1 MSGALAKRRS
11 MFCAGLMLAAV
22 AMAAAFWLWPRQS
35 SSPAS
40 PDNGAPGER
49 WPLILVEASAPPR
62 QAAEGEHPVVRLAR
76 RSPQEAWRAAMA
88 LPESPERERLRRFV
102 AVRWVERA
110 PSQAL
115 AAFEAM
121 DETRMPTKWMFEMLA
136 RWMAVDEESALD
148 WAAATAAGRPR
159 VLMAGAIDW
168 LLDHAHAQEAAL
180 ASAARMLRGW
190 ARRDPAAAWDA
201 ASADRLVGH
210 TEVLLRGVAEV
221 WFAQDPHGALDA
233 AITDN
238 EWQIMRQ
245 QWIVDIVAGWAR
257 AVPREAADWVL
268 GLPES
273 SRDGRLLA
281 AIHAPLSVAAPD
293 EAFAFVGKLGD
304 GEVRAAY
311 GRGLYKQQLRRLLG
325 DDPYA
330 LAEWLGRQPDER
342 LRTYQAKWIAG
353 LLLEASPD
361 DALEWALGLPA
372 KESGQALE
380 AVIQAVAE
388 QDPARAEEIVL
399 SVSEADAQVG
409 AAASLLADWAWRRRQ
424 PAMAYQWAIDNLS
437 TTVRQGVNGNF
448 FWFWAITDPAD
459 ALSALRGL
467 ADADHSVAAHTLKGM
482 VFAIG
487 IDETPEQLRERMV
500 ALERLYQD
508 LMSVAPEPPSPNGDL
523 PTYRLYHYW
532 KDTDP
537 VRAAKYKE
545 RAERYDGPTL

>member
-1 MSGALAKRRS
+1 MGRVLAATRWTMCVAGLLVAVAITGAL
-11 MFCAGLMLAAV
+11 
-22 AMAAAFWLWPRQS
+22 WLWSRQS
-35 SSPAS
+35 TTPAT
-40 PDNGAPGER
+40 PNNGAPAER
-49 WPLILVEASAPPR
+49 PPSILVDAVAPPR
-62 QAAEGEHPVVRLAR
+62 QDAEGEHPVVRLAR
-76 RSPQEAWRAAMA
+76 RSPQEAWQAAMA

-115 AAFEAM
+115 TAFEAM

-168 LLDHAHAQEAAL
+168 LLDHARAPEAAL
-180 ASAARMLRGW
+180 ASAERMLRRW

-210 TEVLLRGVAEV
+210 TDVLLRGVAEV

-233 AITDN
+233 AIADN
-238 EWQIMRQ
+238 EWQIMRE
-245 QWIVDIVAGWAR
+245 QWIVDIAAGWAR
-257 AVPREAADWVL
+257 AAPREAADWVL
-268 GLPES
+268 GLPQS
-273 SRDGRLLA
+273 SRDDRLLA
-281 AIHAPLSVAAPD
+281 AIHAPLSIAAPD
-293 EAFAFVGKLGD
+293 EAFAFAGKLGD
-304 GEVRAAY
+304 GEAGAAY

-325 DDPYA
+325 DDPRA
-330 LAEWLGRQPDER
+330 LAEWLGRQPDEN
-342 LRTYQAKWIAG
+342 LRNYQAKWIAG

-372 KESGQALE
+372 RESGQALE
-380 AVIQAVAE
+380 AVIQAIAE
-388 QDPARAEEIVL
+388 QDPARAEDIVL
-399 SVSEADAQVG
+399 SVSEVDAQVG
-409 AAASLLADWAWRRRQ
+409 AAASLLGDWAGRRRQ
-424 PAMAYQWAIDNLS
+424 PAVAYQWAVDNLS

-448 FWFWAITDPAD
+448 FWFWAMTDPAD
-459 ALSALRGL
+459 ALSALRGV

-487 IDETPEQLRERMV
+487 MDETPEQLRERMV
-500 ALERLYQD
+500 AVEDLYQD
-508 LMSVAPEPPSPNGDL
+508 LMSSAPEPPSPDGDL
-523 PTYRLYHYW
+523 PSYRLYHYW
-532 KDTDP
+532 KDIDP
-537 VRAAKYKE
+537 VRAAKHKE